1 MEGLDLSMIC
11 KFKNNPLNIRYS
23 GFNRWQGLEGERR
36 GFCEFSTL
44 SYGIRAAAIILMRSY
59 KKQGI
64 DKLRSLIRRW
74 APPAENPTEKYIE
87 FVRAKTKIWP
97 DEALR
102 QPAQYALIIW
112 AMAWYEQGT
121 KPAFS
126 PVDVLKVINQ
136 FKITQQ

>member
-1 MEGLDLSMIC
+1 MGDLNLNMMC
-11 KFKNNPLNIRYS
+11 KYKNNPLNIRYS
-23 GFNRWQGLEGERR
+23 GFNHWQGLEGERK

-59 KKQGI
+59 RNKGV
-64 DKLRSLIRRW
+64 DKLRSIIRRW
-74 APPAENPTEKYIE
+74 APASENPTENYLK
-87 FVRAKTKIWP
+87 FVRSKSKVMP

-112 AMAWYEQGT
+112 AMAWFEQGM

-126 PVDVLKVINQ
+126 PAEVLKVINQ
-136 FKITQQ
+136 FKISLQ

>member
-1 MEGLDLSMIC
+1 MEGLDLSMVC

-23 GFNRWQGLEGERR
+23 GFSRWQGLEGERK

-59 KKQGI
+59 RNNGV
-64 DKLRSLIRRW
+64 DKLRSIVRRW
-74 APPAENPTEKYIE
+74 APASENPTENYLK
-87 FVRAKTKIWP
+87 FVRSKSKVMP

-112 AMAWYEQGT
+112 AMAWFEQGV

-126 PVDVLKVINQ
+126 PAEVLKVINQ
-136 FKITQQ
+136 FKITLQ